1 MPRTPNEAKD
11 HRLGQP
17 GHTGGRVSESEP
29 GVGFH
34 RYLLNNLSTPLA
46 LYEPDGTLIFINT
59 AGAAL
64 LGGSP
69 DGYVGRNLW
78 EIAPENSE
86 ESLRRIRQAFDD
98 NATQEYLDLVSL
110 PDGDRW
116 FKSAYQPV
124 ADEHGT
130 KFGVQITS
138 EDVTER
144 KRSEQELARVH
155 HLLDYV
161 IQHDPNAIA
170 VYDNDLK
177 YIFVSD
183 RYRKD
188 YNIQDQDIIGRHH
201 YEVFPEMPQRW
212 RDVHQRA
219 LTGAVESSEHDFFE
233 RPDGS
238 ITHTRWECRPWTR
251 PDSTIGGI
259 ITYTEVITERKLAEK
274 ETVKLKNHLQSLWNI
289 AKHTEATHKELC
301 DLVIEEIQRMTG
313 SQFAFFGFLN
323 EDESDFA
330 IHAWSKSTM
339 PACTVQDK
347 PIHFPIHQA
356 GLWAQAIVDR
366 TPSIFNDLSL
376 EHPRKKG
383 LPQGHVPLSNL
394 ISVPILREGKVTAL
408 SAVSN
413 KQGQYTEEDV
423 EMVHAFTS
431 GVLSLLDKKR
441 AEEALLTIEWMLDKK
456 PNPVRT
462 LPTQD
467 YGDLA
472 ELNDS
477 RVILDGVGADILY
490 KIANDYLVLLETA
503 SVVHENNGDCAL
515 GLFSSGWCKRL
526 DQASRDLCDCQDNTQ
541 AMASG
546 KWLCH
551 ESCWTDASKVAI
563 ETGEPTDIACHGGIR
578 LYAVPIRAGNDIVG
592 AINFGYGSP
601 PTDEEALEQL
611 AETYQ
616 VPIAEL
622 ATLAAQY
629 QHRPQFILN
638 EAKSR
643 LATSARLI
651 GEIVARSLAEKQL
664 EHAKESAEAASRAK
678 SEFLANMSHEIR
690 TPLNGVMGMLQ
701 LLEDSGLDAE
711 SSEYANIAL
720 ESSRSLLTVI
730 NDILDFSKVEAGKLD
745 LTLAPFGMDSLLK
758 ALVLTFTTQ
767 TRSKGIA
774 LDYQIAPDVPNEVV
788 GDMAR
793 LRQVLFNLVGNAV
806 KFTEQGGVRIDV
818 RVLEQSLPHCQRLG
832 FRVTD
837 TGIGIPEEQIN
848 DLFEPFAQADGSLT
862 RKFQGTGL
870 GLSIVKRL
878 VKLMD
883 GTVGIES
890 APGRGTAVQFDILVG
905 LADEEVLASLESPQG
920 AKLQN
925 IDQTRINAAL
935 RETIEHQG

>member
-1 MPRTPNEAKD
+1 MPRNPNEAKD
-11 HRLGQP
+11 PRLGQP
-17 GHTGGRVSESEP
+17 EHTGGRVLASASC
-29 GVGFH
+29 GGFH
-34 RYLLNNLSTPLA
+34 LYLLNNLSAPLA

-69 DGYVGRNLW
+69 DDYVGRNLR
-78 EIAPENSE
+78 EFASENIDA
-86 ESLRRIRQAFDD
+86 SLRRIRQAYDD
-98 NATQEYLDLVSL
+98 NAAQEYFDHVSL
-110 PDGDRW
+110 PDGDMW
-116 FKSAYQPV
+116 FQSAYQPV
-124 ADEHGT
+124 VDEHGT
-130 KFGVQITS
+130 KFGVQILS
-138 EDVTER
+138 ED
-144 KRSEQELARVH
+144 
-155 HLLDYV
+155 
-161 IQHDPNAIA
+161 
-170 VYDNDLK
+170 
-177 YIFVSD
+177 
-183 RYRKD
+183 
-188 YNIQDQDIIGRHH
+188 
-201 YEVFPEMPQRW
+201 
-212 RDVHQRA
+212 
-219 LTGAVESSEHDFFE
+219 
-233 RPDGS
+233 
-238 ITHTRWECRPWTR
+238 
-251 PDSTIGGI
+251 
-259 ITYTEVITERKLAEK
+259 ITERKQAEK
-274 ETVKLKNHLQSLWNI
+274 ESVKLKNHLQSLWNI

-301 DLVIEEIQRMTG
+301 DLVLEEIQRMTG

-330 IHAWSKSTM
+330 IHAWSKSAM
-339 PACTVQDK
+339 PSCTVEDK

-356 GLWAQAIVDR
+356 GLWAQAVVDR
-366 TPSIFNDLSL
+366 KPSIFNDLSL

-394 ISVPILREGKVTAL
+394 ISVPILRDGKVIAL

-413 KQGQYTEEDV
+413 KQGKYTQEDV

-431 GVLSLLDKKR
+431 GVLSLLDNRR
-441 AEEALLTIEWMLDKK
+441 AEEALQTIEWMLDKK
-456 PNPVRT
+456 PDAVRT

-472 ELNDS
+472 VLNS
-477 RVILDGVGADILY
+477 CRVILDGVGVDILY
-490 KIANDYLVLLETA
+490 KIANDYMVLLETS
-503 SVVHENNGDCAL
+503 SVVYEKNGDCAL

-563 ETGEPTDIACHGGIR
+563 ETGEPTDIVCHGGIG
-578 LYAVPIRAGNDIVG
+578 LYAVPIRAGNEIVG

-611 AETYQ
+611 AKTYR
-616 VPIAEL
+616 VPIVEL
-622 ATLAAQY
+622 RTLAAQY

-664 EHAKESAEAASRAK
+664 EHAKERAEAASRAK

-745 LTLAPFGMDSLLK
+745 LTLAPFGIDSLLK

-767 TRSKGIA
+767 TRSKDIA
-774 LDYQIAPDVPNEVV
+774 LDYRIAADVPNEVV

-806 KFTEQGGVRIDV
+806 KFTDEGGVRIEV
-818 RVLEQSLPHCQRLG
+818 RVLEKSLPHRLRLG
-832 FRVTD
+832 FTVTD

-883 GTVGIES
+883 GAVGIES

-905 LADEEVLASLESPQG
+905 LADAEL
-920 AKLQN
+920 
-925 IDQTRINAAL
+925 
-935 RETIEHQG
+935 